1 MELQTQLVA
10 ALAGHAPAGGGV
22 PPATPVATPGVP
34 GGGGGVPPATPVAT
48 PVATPLTTLP
58 PSEAALTELWLRPC
72 QRCGKTS
79 YWREHCCLNPSEATC
94 LKF

>member
-10 ALAGHAPAGGGV
+10 ALAGHVPAGGGGV
-22 PPATPVATPGVP
+22 PPATPVATPGVAA

-48 PVATPLTTLP
+48 PVATPP
-58 PSEAALTELWLRPC
+58 PSEAAPTELWLRPC

-79 YWREHCCLNPSEATC
+79 YWREHCCLNPDCEATC